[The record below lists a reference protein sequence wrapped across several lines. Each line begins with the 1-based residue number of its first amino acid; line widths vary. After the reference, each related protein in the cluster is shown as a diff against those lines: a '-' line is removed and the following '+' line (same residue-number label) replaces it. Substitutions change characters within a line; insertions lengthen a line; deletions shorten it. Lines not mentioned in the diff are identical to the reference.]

1 MTRVDEFDAFYHDSR
16 RQVLHQTY
24 AMTGDLAS
32 AIVAVSDA
40 YAHAWQHWPKLRLND
55 PLGQV
60 RSEAMRVASLRR
72 SANLLR
78 RKRRENTD
86 VELLEA
92 LGAMSSNERRLVLL
106 QTAGGLD
113 IATAAREVGITAEHA
128 VDTTDRAVTRL
139 EDTLNASTGQI
150 ERRLH
155 DLRRITDAAT
165 LPRSAT
171 IRRSGTRRKHRNTL
185 LAVAAAAALIVGTGL
200 FVTEPPGGRAE
211 DLHPQRAQI
220 GHEASSSE
228 ETVGASEDQLLSV
241 PQIVHLDLKAN
252 WTVAATSSDP
262 DKIQPFATCALAR
275 YGTPRLRQVWVRTFK
290 SDRKPKQY
298 AIESIEVA
306 RSKAAARSS
315 YRTQL
320 RWYAGCQVPR
330 VQLLGAYTAAREGA
344 DIRILVLRK
353 WSDPIQT
360 ITVGVASSGFIT
372 STFVHQVESRTG
384 PKMSAFADILDDS
397 LGLLCESNGGIC
409 QLASDV
415 RPVQPPVTGEG
426 NGFLGAVD
434 IPPVANL
441 AKVMVGTPPKHY
453 PAEDNPAQTQC
464 DDAQFK
470 GKGVTGVRSR
480 SYVVLHAK
488 QVPTTF
494 GITET
499 IATYPSRARAT
510 NYLDRLEGRLI
521 KCEDRNLA
529 ARVRGPHRDGE
540 GSVKIRTWWLSLE
553 ATSKMEIEYRVAL
566 VRNGSRVA
574 QVMFTPVGRFDVSG
588 RAFNA
593 LAIRAGQRLAELE

>member
-24 AMTGDLAS
+24 AMTGDLNA
-32 AIVAVSDA
+32 AMLAVQDA
-40 YAHAWQHWPKLRLND
+40 YAHAWQHWSKLRLTD
-55 PLGQV
+55 PHGQV

-72 SANLLR
+72 GTNLLR

-86 VELLEA
+86 AELLDA
-92 LGAMSSNERRLVLL
+92 LGALSSNARRLVLL

-113 IATAAREVGITAEHA
+113 IARAAREVGITAEHA
-128 VDTTDRAVTRL
+128 VETTDQAVTKL

-155 DLRRITDAAT
+155 GLRRITDVAT
-165 LPRSAT
+165 LPPAST
-171 IRRSGTRRKHRNTL
+171 IRRTGTRRRHRNTL
-185 LAVAAAAALIVGTGL
+185 VAVVASAAVIAGAGFL
-200 FVTEPPGGRAE
+200 VTDPPGRAD
-211 DLHPQRAQI
+211 DLHPNRAQF
-220 GHEASSSE
+220 GPEASSTD
-228 ETVGASEDQLLSV
+228 ETIGASEDQLLSV
-241 PQIVHLDLKAN
+241 PQIVHLDLKTN
-252 WTVAATSSDP
+252 WTVSETSSDP
-262 DKIQPFATCALAR
+262 DAIEPFATCALAR
-275 YGTPRLRQVWVRTFK
+275 YGTPRLRQVWVRTFEG
-290 SDRKPKQY
+290 SGKPSQY

-306 RSKAAARSS
+306 QTKAAARAS

-320 RWYAGCQVPR
+320 KWYAGCQVPR
-330 VQLLGAYTAAREGA
+330 VQLLEAYTAARKGS

-360 ITVGVASSGFIT
+360 ITVGVATSGFIT
-372 STFVHQVESRTG
+372 STFVHQVESRSA

-409 QLASDV
+409 QLASNV

-441 AKVMVGTPPKHY
+441 AKVMIGTPPTRY
-453 PAEDNPAQTQC
+453 PGSQNPAATAC
-464 DDAQFK
+464 DEAQFK
-470 GKGVTGVRSR
+470 GDGVTGVRSR
-480 SYVVLHAK
+480 NYVVLHAK

-499 IATYPSRARAT
+499 IATFPSDARAA
-510 NYLDRLEGRLI
+510 NYLKRLEKRLNN
-521 KCEDRNLA
+521 CEDRNLA
-529 ARVRGPHRDGE
+529 AQVRGPHRDGA
-540 GSVKIRTWWLSLE
+540 GAVTIRTWSMSLE
-553 ATSKMEIEYRVAL
+553 TTASKEIEYRVAL

-574 QVMFTPVGRFDVSG
+574 QVMFTPVGRFDVTG

-593 LAIRAGQRLAELE
+593 LAIRAGQRLAELK

>member
-24 AMTGDLAS
+24 ALTGDLTA
-32 AIVAVSDA
+32 AILAVQDA
-40 YAHAWQHWPKLRLND
+40 YAHAWQHWTKLRLTD

-60 RSEAMRVASLRR
+60 RPEAMRLATLRR
-72 SANLLR
+72 GTHLLR
-78 RKRRENTD
+78 RKRREDTD
-86 VELLEA
+86 TELLEA
-92 LGAMSSNERRLVLL
+92 LGSLSSTARRLVLL

-113 IATAAREVGITAEHA
+113 ITGAAREVGTTADDA
-128 VDTTDRAVTRL
+128 VETTDRAVTEL
-139 EDTLNASTGQI
+139 EDRLNASTGQI

-165 LPRSAT
+165 LPRASI

-185 LAVAAAAALIVGTGL
+185 IAVATSAAVIAGAGFL
-200 FVTEPPGGRAE
+200 VTAPTAE
-211 DLHPQRAQI
+211 GLHPPRAQI
-220 GHEASSSE
+220 GREASAADDA
-228 ETVGASEDQLLSV
+228 VGASEDQLLSA

-252 WTVAATSSDP
+252 WTVSGTSSDL
-262 DKIQPFATCALAR
+262 DAIDPFATCALAR
-275 YGTPRLRQVWVRTFK
+275 YGTPRLRQVWVRTFEGGGK
-290 SDRKPKQY
+290 TSQY

-306 RSKAAARSS
+306 RTKAAARAS

-320 RWYAGCQVPR
+320 NWYAGCQVPR
-330 VQLLGAYTAAREGA
+330 VQLLDAYSVAREGT

-353 WSDPIQT
+353 WSDPIRT
-360 ITVGVASSGFIT
+360 ITVGVARSGFIT
-372 STFVHQVESRTG
+372 STFVHQVESRHG
-384 PKMSAFADILDDS
+384 PRVSAFADILDDS
-397 LGLLCESNGGIC
+397 LGLLCESTGGIC

-415 RPVQPPVTGEG
+415 RPVQPPVTGEA

-441 AKVMVGTPPKHY
+441 AKVLIGTPPKHY
-453 PAEDNPAQTQC
+453 PSSQNPAATSC
-464 DDAQFK
+464 DEAQFK
-470 GKGVTGVRSR
+470 GEGVTGVRSR

-499 IATYPSRARAT
+499 IVTFPAEARAK
-510 NYLDRLEGRLI
+510 NYLQRLQKRLN

-529 ARVRGPHRDGE
+529 ANVRGPHRDGE
-540 GSVKIRTWWLSLE
+540 GAVKIRTWWLSLE
-553 ATSKMEIEYRVAL
+553 ATSRKEIEYRLAL

-593 LAIRAGQRLAELE
+593 LAIRAGQRLAELG